1 MKVIKFK
8 MKLLMSFLIIFPSII
23 LSQEATLQ
31 VLNRWKKYNN
41 KENSLYN
48 YYLTQ
53 AIKLVNERENEIAKL
68 TTKKDWQKRQ
78 KDIEMKLAKAIGE
91 FPKKTPLNAKVVG
104 ISKKKDYSVEKIIY
118 ESRPNFFVTAA
129 LYIPN
134 NLKGKA
140 PAIINTIGHSLAS
153 FKRDI
158 YQRTAINFVKKG
170 FIVLTFDPLGEGERV
185 QYFSPELNKSEIGG
199 TVFEHMYVGLQTLLV
214 GKSLANYFIWD
225 GIRAVDYLIS
235 RNEVDTSR
243 IGITGLSGGGTQ
255 SAFIAAVDKR
265 IKATAPSCYITS
277 MRRLFESIGPQ
288 DAEQNLYHALAN
300 KIDFPDLLE
309 VRIPKPALV
318 VTTSRDF
325 FSVQGAIETTTEVKK
340 IYNIFGAKNKFG
352 RAEADSIHSMPSLN
366 RIARHKF
373 FQENFNLP
381 GISDDEEVEYL
392 KDELQI
398 TKTGQVST
406 SLGGETVFSMNKKVA
421 EKFLNKL
428 KISREKIDKHLRFI
442 NNSVKEISGYIKPK
456 KLDDMVF
463 TGRFQRSGYK
473 IERYFI
479 KGEGDYPIPF
489 LLYLPNKITGAT
501 ILYLNEN
508 GKSREDK
515 IRNDINDEVR
525 NDIEL
530 LVKQGY
536 PVLAADLLGFGEM
549 KQSIT
554 AKIKFGKNYGEL
566 DYSNFFASVQMGRSI
581 VGIETGDIERLVLF
595 IKQDKRLEK
604 NDIYAFA
611 SGRLLTTSLLHAEAL
626 ENNFSKIVLLNPLIS
641 YSSIV
646 MNRFYI
652 VNPLPAIVPG
662 ALTAYDLPDLEAL
675 VAPNKLLI
683 LNPKDHVDK
692 IIPVNIAQKKLGIVK
707 DAFINKNSINNFQ
720 IVDIDLK
727 KNIQNYYINY
737 LTNTEIKY

>member
-1 MKVIKFK
+1 MNARK
-8 MKLLMSFLIIFPSII
+8 MKLLLTFLLIIPSII
-23 LSQEATLQ
+23 FSQEATLQ
-31 VLNRWKKYNN
+31 VLNGWKKYNN
-41 KENSLYN
+41 KENLLYN

-53 AIKLVNERENEIAKL
+53 VIKLVDERENEIAKL
-68 TTKKDWQKRQ
+68 TTKRDWQKRQ
-78 KDIEMKLAKAIGE
+78 KEIEKKFVKAIGG
-91 FPKKTPLNAKVVG
+91 FPGKTPLNAKVVG
-104 ISKKKDYSVEKIIY
+104 ISKKKDYRVEKIIY

-265 IKATAPSCYITS
+265 IKATAPSCYITN

-288 DAEQNLYHALAN
+288 DAEQNPYHALAN
-300 KIDFPDLLE
+300 KIDFADLLE
-309 VRIPKPALV
+309 VRIPKPALM

-325 FSVQGAIETTTEVKK
+325 FSVQGAIETTKEVKK
-340 IYNIFGAKNKFG
+340 VYNIFGAENKFG
-352 RAEADSIHSMPSLN
+352 RVEADSTHSMPSLN

-373 FQENFNLP
+373 FQRIFNLP
-381 GISDDEEVEYL
+381 GNSDDVEVEYL

-398 TKTGQVST
+398 TESGQVAT
-406 SLGGETVFSMNKKVA
+406 SLGGETVFSINKKEA
-421 EKFLNKL
+421 EKLLDKL
-428 KISREKIDKHLRFI
+428 KLSREKIDKHL
-442 NNSVKEISGYIKPK
+442 SLVKKSAKKLSGYIKPQ

-463 TGRFQRSGYK
+463 TGRFQRSDYK

-489 LLYLPNKITGAT
+489 ILYLPNKITGAS

-515 IRNDINDEVR
+515 IKNDINDEIR
-525 NDIEL
+525 YDIEL
-530 LVKQGY
+530 LVKKGH
-536 PVLAADLLGFGEM
+536 PVLAADLLGFGELRQ
-549 KQSIT
+549 KYFVQF
-554 AKIKFGKNYGEL
+554 KFGEKYGAL
-566 DYSNFFASVQMGRSI
+566 DYSNFFASVQTARSI

-595 IKQDKRLEK
+595 IKQDKRLKE
-604 NDIYAFA
+604 NDIFAFA

-707 DAFINKNSINNFQ
+707 NAFINKNSINKLQ
-720 IVDIDLK
+720 IVNIDLK
-727 KNIQNYYINY
+727 KNIQDYYVNY
-737 LTNTEIKY
+737 LTNEEIK